1 MFVEAYR
8 NNNPD
13 EFLLVENSNKFLL
26 APFAE
31 VLLSEI
37 AGFFTVGH
45 YSTINRSSVG
55 KYGGLGVSSYI
66 ADTIIGNYCSIG
78 SRVSIGG
85 YEHPTNWFSTGS
97 WQWGQGLQRWDLQKS
112 SIEELKRN
120 ERPENSKVIINDDC
134 WVGNNVVVLSGVEIG
149 KGCVIGAGS
158 IVTKSLPPY
167 SICVG
172 NPAKVINFRFDDLVV
187 QKLSKLD
194 WCQFSPDELKDINF
208 QNIEVAL
215 SQVLELVN
223 RKFNE

>member
-1 MFVEAYR
+1 
-8 NNNPD
+8 
-13 EFLLVENSNKFLL
+13 
-26 APFAE
+26 
-31 VLLSEI
+31 
-37 AGFFTVGH
+37 
-45 YSTINRSSVG
+45 
-55 KYGGLGVSSYI
+55 
-66 ADTIIGNYCSIG
+66 
-78 SRVSIGG
+78 
-85 YEHPTNWFSTGS
+85 
-97 WQWGQGLQRWDLQKS
+97 LQKS